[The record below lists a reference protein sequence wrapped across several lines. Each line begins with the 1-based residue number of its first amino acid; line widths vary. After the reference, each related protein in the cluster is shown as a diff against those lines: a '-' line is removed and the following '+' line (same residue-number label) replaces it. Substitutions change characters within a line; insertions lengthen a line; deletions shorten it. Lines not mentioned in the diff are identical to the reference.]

1 MRESAQKRQTRIAE
15 VVRGRGVA
23 RITDLADE
31 LGVSVVTVR
40 RDVEE
45 LARRGEVRRGHG
57 VARSLQP
64 MPEESVAGGGGDAV
78 AMIVPERNTYLTEAV
93 QGAREAAEKAG
104 LRLALHIAADEGGA
118 EREAVRQALDGGA
131 RGLLLSPHWRTR
143 EEADADHSWLAALDV
158 PTVLVERRPA
168 RTSAIYPL
176 DCVRS
181 DHAYGVHLALGHLVD
196 LGHRRIVLAARDDS
210 PTARVIRAEFAEQ
223 AAARGL
229 ADGCRA
235 ILSSRTA
242 GPDPRAADPRA
253 LDLAEAVRE
262 SGATAVLIHSDMD
275 ALVLVQRLQ
284 AAGIDVPGRASVIAY
299 NDVVA
304 DMGPVPL
311 TAVAPPKAELGR
323 TGVDLLLRRLDMAR
337 GGLRP
342 GASRHLELL
351 PSLVVRESTA
361 PAPAR

>member
-1 MRESAQKRQTRIAE
+1 MRESAEKRQSRIAE
-15 VVRGRGVA
+15 VVRGRGIA

-45 LARRGEVRRGHG
+45 MARRGEVRRGHG
-57 VARSLQP
+57 VARSLRP
-64 MPEESVAGGGGDAV
+64 VPAEAETGGDAV
-78 AMIVPERNTYLTEAV
+78 AMVVPESNTYLTEAV
-93 QGAREAAEKAG
+93 QGAREAAAKAG
-104 LRLALHIAADEGGA
+104 LRLALHIAAGDAGS
-118 EREAVRQALDGGA
+118 EREAVRQALAAGA

-143 EEADADHSWLAALDV
+143 AEAEEDHSWLTALDV

-168 RTSAIYPL
+168 RAGGIYSL
-176 DCVRS
+176 DSVRS
-181 DHAYGVHLALGHLVD
+181 DHAYGVHLALGHLVG

-223 AAARGL
+223 TAARGL
-229 ADGCRA
+229 AEGCST
-235 ILSSRTA
+235 ILSSSTA
-242 GPDPRAADPRA
+242 GPDPRVADPRA
-253 LDLAEAVRE
+253 VDLAEVVGE
-262 SGATAVLIHSDMD
+262 SDATAVLIHSDMD
-275 ALVLVQRLQ
+275 ALMLVQRLQ
-284 AAGIDVPGRASVIAY
+284 TAGIDVPGRCSVVAY

-323 TGVDLLLRRLDMAR
+323 TGVELLLRRLDMAR

-342 GASRHLELL
+342 GATRHLELL
-351 PSLVVRESTA
+351 PALVVRESTA
-361 PAPAR
+361 PPAV

>member
-1 MRESAQKRQTRIAE
+1 MRETAQKRQARIAE
-15 VVRGRGVA
+15 VVRDRGVA

-31 LGVSVVTVR
+31 LGVSIVTVR
-40 RDVEE
+40 RDVED

-57 VARSLQP
+57 VARSLRP
-64 MPEESVAGGGGDAV
+64 VAEEVAAGGDAV
-78 AMIVPERNTYLTEAV
+78 AMIVRETNTYLTEAV

-104 LRLALHIAADEGGA
+104 LRLALHIAPGDDGA
-118 EREAVRQALDGGA
+118 EREAVRQALDAGA

-143 EEADADHSWLAALDV
+143 AEAEADHSWMAALDV

-168 RTSAIYPL
+168 RTSGIYSL

-181 DHAYGVHLALGHLVD
+181 DHAYGVHLALGHLVG

-223 AAARGL
+223 TAARGL
-229 ADGCRA
+229 SDGCRT

-242 GPDPRAADPRA
+242 GPDPRVPDPRA
-253 LDLAEAVRE
+253 VDLAEAVEE
-262 SGATAVLIHSDMD
+262 SGATAVLIHSDVD

-284 AAGIDVPGRASVIAY
+284 AAGIDVPGRCSVVAY

-323 TGVDLLLRRLDMAR
+323 SGVELLLRRLDMGR

-342 GASRHLELL
+342 GPTRHMELL
-351 PSLVVRESTA
+351 PDLVIRESTVQA
-361 PAPAR
+361 AV

>member
-15 VVRGRGVA
+15 VVRDRGVA

-57 VARSLQP
+57 VARSLRP
-64 MPEESVAGGGGDAV
+64 VPEESTAGGDAV

-93 QGAREAAEKAG
+93 QAAREAAEKAG
-104 LRLALHIAADEGGA
+104 LRLALHIADDAGA
-118 EREAVRQALDGGA
+118 EREAVRQALDAGA
-131 RGLLLSPHWRTR
+131 RGLLLSPHWRTQA
-143 EEADADHSWLAALDV
+143 EADADHSWLSGLDV

-176 DCVRS
+176 DSVRS
-181 DHAYGVHLALGHLVD
+181 DHAYGVHLALDHLAR
-196 LGHRRIVLAARDDS
+196 LGHGRIVLAARDDS

-223 AAARGL
+223 TAARGI
-229 ADGCRA
+229 AEGCRT
-235 ILSSRTA
+235 ILSSLTA

-253 LDLAEAVRE
+253 ADLVEVVGQ

-284 AAGIDVPGRASVIAY
+284 AAGIDVPGQCSVVAY

-311 TAVAPPKAELGR
+311 TAVAPPKTELGR
-323 TGVDLLLRRLDMAR
+323 VGVDLLLRRLDMAR
-337 GGLRP
+337 EGLRP
-342 GASRHLELL
+342 GATRHLELL
-351 PSLVVRESTA
+351 PALVIRESTA
-361 PAPAR
+361 PPPA

>member
-1 MRESAQKRQTRIAE
+1 MRESAEQRQARIAE
-15 VVRGRGVA
+15 LVRVRGVA
-23 RITDLADE
+23 RLTDLADE
-31 LGVSVVTVR
+31 LGVSVVTMR
-40 RDVEE
+40 RDVED

-57 VARSLQP
+57 VARSLRP
-64 MPEESVAGGGGDAV
+64 VAEESLVGGDAV

-104 LRLALHIAADEGGA
+104 LRLELHIAADDGGA

-143 EEADADHSWLAALDV
+143 AEEMDADHAWLAALDV
-158 PTVLVERRPA
+158 PVVLVERRPA

-176 DCVRS
+176 DSVRS
-181 DHAYGVHLALGHLVD
+181 DHAYGVHLALEHLAG

-210 PTARVIRAEFAEQ
+210 PTARVIRDEFAGQ
-223 AAARGL
+223 TAARGL
-229 ADGCRA
+229 AAGCRT

-242 GPDPRAADPRA
+242 GPDPSAADPRSA
-253 LDLAEAVRE
+253 DLVEAVRKT
-262 SGATAVLIHSDMD
+262 GATAVLIHSDMD

-284 AAGIDVPGRASVIAY
+284 AAGIDVPGRCSVVAY

-323 TGVDLLLRRLDMAR
+323 IGFGLLLRRLGAAR
-337 GGLRP
+337 EGLRP
-342 GASRHLELL
+342 EATRHVDLL
-351 PSLVVRESTA
+351 PSLVIRESTET
-361 PAPAR
+361 RTVR

>member
-15 VVRGRGVA
+15 VVRDRGVA

-45 LARRGEVRRGHG
+45 MARRGEVRRGHG
-57 VARSLQP
+57 VARSLRP
-64 MPEESVAGGGGDAV
+64 MPEESTAGGDAV

-93 QGAREAAEKAG
+93 QSAREAAEKAG
-104 LRLALHIAADEGGA
+104 LRLALHIAADEAGA
-118 EREAVRQALDGGA
+118 ERAAVRQALDAGA

-143 EEADADHSWLAALDV
+143 AEAEADHSWLSELDV

-168 RTSAIYPL
+168 RTSGIYPL

-181 DHAYGVHLALGHLVD
+181 DHAYGVHLALGHLVG

-223 AAARGL
+223 TAARGL
-229 ADGCRA
+229 AEGCRT

-242 GPDPRAADPRA
+242 GPDPRVADPRA
-253 LDLAEAVRE
+253 ADLVEVMAQ

-284 AAGIDVPGRASVIAY
+284 AAGIDVPGQCSVVAY

-304 DMGPVPL
+304 DMGPIPL

-323 TGVDLLLRRLDMAR
+323 VGVDLLLRRLDMAR

-342 GASRHLELL
+342 GATRHLELL
-351 PSLVVRESTA
+351 PGLVVRESTA
-361 PAPAR
+361 PAAG